1 MEGSCEIGMAS
12 RELKEAE
19 AAELE
24 STAIAMDGIAVI
36 VNNENPVENLS
47 LEQIG
52 AIYTGETTVWNEL

>member
-1 MEGSCEIGMAS
+1 MAS

>member
-1 MEGSCEIGMAS
+1 
-12 RELKEAE
+12 
-19 AAELE
+19 
-24 STAIAMDGIAVI
+24 MDGIAVI